1 MEEIEYSRFETEKMN
16 LLNNRK
22 SDFHR
27 FFDKKDQ
34 KRPDLLWIRHKNNLK
49 YKCDKST
56 TEKSP
61 SKVFKPLLILL
72 MIILSQ
78 IWVFGDHMWSQIR
91 FRFCFG
97 VSNIYWAAAMSTF
110 DLMIFFLMDLELFFC
125 FKHDFAF
132 RAKHIF
138 VLFLMLLRTKIIFL
152 DEILQKG
159 YIDIVDIINIGD
171 IIMIS
176 VILSLMLMTML
187 ILIISHYLKLVVNIR
202 NCCSI

>member
-1 MEEIEYSRFETEKMN
+1 MNHNFTIFKIFEIVIITISQHNTISFLGRVTISQHNTILFQDYF
-16 LLNNRK
+16 
-22 SDFHR
+22 
-27 FFDKKDQ
+27 
-34 KRPDLLWIRHKNNLK
+34 
-49 YKCDKST
+49 T
-56 TEKSP
+56 T
-61 SKVFKPLLILL
+61 L
-72 MIILSQ
+72 
-78 IWVFGDHMWSQIR
+78 
-91 FRFCFG
+91 
-97 VSNIYWAAAMSTF
+97 
-110 DLMIFFLMDLELFFC
+110 LELFFC